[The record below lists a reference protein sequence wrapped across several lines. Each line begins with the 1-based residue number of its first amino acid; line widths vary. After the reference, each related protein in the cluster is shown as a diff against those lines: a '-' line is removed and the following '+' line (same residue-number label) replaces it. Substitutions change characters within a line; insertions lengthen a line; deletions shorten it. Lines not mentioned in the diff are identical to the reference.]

1 MHQADVSG
9 LVNSIRRL
17 WPTVCHSRGTLAPE
31 PANTAAFVTALSDQS
46 LQALCTALVQC
57 ASGRE
62 RGNQM
67 ALVSWAAHC
76 TKASLLQRVSES
88 GIDCSPAGLFAAG
101 TTLME
106 KGWDMT
112 GRIAQLESNPADV
125 EILRA
130 EISQQE
136 SSERVKRTAT
146 TVADNPAPP
155 ATCVQSTDLRD
166 EADRG
171 FSLFGESLPS
181 QGPLPARANTQRGS
195 EGPATSN
202 PSPDVE
208 STVHEPFSRKLKLFG
223 KQAAHT
229 LEVGYHRRSKD
240 FMDVQ
245 VVSVES
251 ASSKGDGTY
260 DWGRKLV
267 FQFTPEEMPVALAV
281 LLSLRPA
288 AKFSNHGQDH
298 RKFLELRW
306 QESGLVVITGD
317 GRANFAVPVPHE
329 MAYYLL
335 MIFCTALTV
344 DPIKS
349 AAETIAFVRATF
361 PDAS

>member
-1 MHQADVSG
+1 MHQVDVAG
-9 LVNSIRRL
+9 LVTSIRRI
-17 WPTVCHSRGTLAPE
+17 WPTVCHSRGTMAPE
-31 PANTAAFVTALSDQS
+31 PANSAAFITGLSDQS
-46 LQALCTALVQC
+46 LQVLCTALVQC

-62 RGNQM
+62 TGNQM

-76 TKASLLQRVSES
+76 TKASLLQRVSER
-88 GIDCSPAGLFAAG
+88 GIDCSPASLFSAG

-136 SSERVKRTAT
+136 PSVSSGRR
-146 TVADNPAPP
+146 PASKSQSASPP
-155 ATCVQSTDLRD
+155 AATVTSDAPHDGR
-166 EADRG
+166 EGG
-171 FSLFGESLPS
+171 FGLFGESSPPTVS
-181 QGPLPARANTQRGS
+181 PPARATPLRDFAASDAG
-195 EGPATSN
+195 GAF
-202 PSPDVE
+202 DGVE
-208 STVHEPFSRKLKLFG
+208 TTRHEPYSRKLKLFG

-229 LEVGYHRRSKD
+229 LEVSSHRRSKD
-240 FMDVQ
+240 FMGVQ

-260 DWGRKLV
+260 DWGGKLV
-267 FQFTPEEMPVALAV
+267 FQFTPEEMPVALSV
-281 LLSLRPA
+281 LLSLRTS
-288 AKFSNHGQDH
+288 AKFANHGQDH

-317 GRANFAVPVPHE
+317 GRTNFAVPVPHE

-335 MIFCTALTV
+335 MIFCTALAV
-344 DPIKS
+344 DPLKS

-361 PDAS
+361 PDVS